1 MNKSAS
7 VCTLVSWKSGQC
19 ELLSV
24 DVLMSELI
32 YQISYSAKLRAGRL
46 PSLTLPSFSG
56 TKGSGNKGTLEGGV
70 LKVQTLELWRLSTL
84 LGNASITLWLPSPD
98 SLAER
103 QPALGGQAPYRH
115 HLEMCSKEL
124 T

>member
-24 DVLMSELI
+24 DVLMSEFI
-32 YQISYSAKLRAGRL
+32 YQISYSAKLRAGQL

-70 LKVQTLELWRLSTL
+70 LKVQTLEFPSGERFHHVVAAFSRQLGRKTACSWWSSSVSPS
-84 LGNASITLWLPSPD
+84 LGNVF
-98 SLAER
+98 
-103 QPALGGQAPYRH
+103 
-115 HLEMCSKEL
+115 
-124 T
+124 

>member
-7 VCTLVSWKSGQC
+7 VCTLVSWKSGQGGS
-19 ELLSV
+19 LSV

-115 HLEMCSKEL
+115 HLAMCSKEL

>member
-24 DVLMSELI
+24 DFLMSELI
-32 YQISYSAKLRAGRL
+32 YQISYSAKLRTGQL
-46 PSLTLPSFSG
+46 PSLTLPFSSG

-84 LGNASITLWLPSPD
+84 LGTAAIMLWLPSPD
-98 SLAER
+98 TLAER

-115 HLEMCSKEL
+115 HLVMCSKEL